1 VPASVLLA
9 VSYQETL
16 WDSHQ
21 GQPSSTGN
29 YNVMGLTQVEA
40 SEIVPATKAQKEA
53 DLDAFG
59 DGQKHP
65 AYSAKL
71 LADVDTVN
79 TAVPALH
86 TLDAA
91 AALVKQP
98 ASALRSSMQ
107 QSVRGGAALL
117 ASYERTLHGSLPSDP
132 GAWFAAIAEY
142 DQASDT
148 GTATQ
153 FADRVYA
160 TIQSGAS
167 RTTADGQLV
176 TLTASPSVVPQVP
189 QSRTLAAALTPTP
202 ATSTPAPPAASPSAD
217 ATSPSASATS
227 SAPASSAAS
236 AAKPRDLAVAAA
248 TPATS
253 TACPQVPSALAGSC
267 TFVAANAN
275 NFDQANRPVDGDA
288 IRYIV
293 IHDTEASAASTINS
307 FEDPSAGVAAHYVIA
322 ANGAVTQMVPTQ
334 DTGIHADN
342 KTVNMH
348 SIGIEHEGYALENGS
363 WFSEQE
369 YESSAELVQYLAKTY
384 SIPLDRDHI
393 LGHDDVPYAFDSA
406 ATVTTQHV
414 DPGTYWD
421 WGYYLGLLGA
431 PISGDG
437 QAIVGGT
444 VTIAPPYND
453 SYEPTVTGCVSYT
466 ATCSARPANFVYLRT
481 GPSTSDPLI
490 GDSVLSSNQMGSAST
505 NGGDVSDKADY
516 GQTFVV
522 AALSGSW
529 TAIWYG
535 GKEAWFYNPGGA
547 YAFANSNPGQ
557 TLVTPVG
564 SAPVQ
569 VYGRAYPETSAYP
582 ASQSAL
588 AATAVQQVNYDL
600 LPYTIPAGQAYT
612 TDGEVISG
620 DYYNYNGSYNASD
633 STCANTA
640 DQCEIIDKSTAG
652 QYYQIRYD
660 HRIGY
665 VLASQVQTIT
675 AAAPP
680 VGTYNPISP
689 TRILDT
695 RYGTGTAKAPVKA
708 GKSISVQVEGQH
720 GLPATGVT
728 AVVLNVTATD
738 ATATS
743 YVSVYPDGQ
752 SVPGVSNLNFTKNE
766 TIPNLVV
773 VPVGAD
779 GKVDL
784 YNSAGSVALFAD
796 MSGYYTS
803 NGSGSKLV
811 PVGPTRILDTR
822 YGTGAPKAQ
831 VGAGQ
836 RISLQVEGQP
846 GVPATGVTAVVLNVT
861 ATRGTATSFVSVFP
875 DGQTGPVSASNLN
888 FTKGETIPNLVI
900 VPVAADGKVDLY
912 NSAGSV
918 DLFADMSGYFT
929 ANGSGSGYHTVG
941 PVRVMDTRNG
951 TGVRKGVVGPGGKLV
966 LQLGAGNGVPL
977 KATAAV
983 LNVTV
988 TDATATS
995 LLTVYPDGQS
1005 LPGVSNL
1012 NFSKG
1017 ETIPNLVVVPV
1028 IDGKVDFTNAL
1039 GNVQVFADL
1048 MGYYTQ

>member
-1 VPASVLLA
+1 MSDRYTLQNDFTSAAAEFHVPASVLLA

-176 TLTASPSVVPQVP
+176 TLTASPSVVPQ
-189 QSRTLAAALTPTP
+189 SRTLAAALTPTP
-202 ATSTPAPPAASPSAD
+202 ATSTPAPPAASSATSSAP

-227 SAPASSAAS
+227 SASSSASSAAS

-421 WGYYLGLLGA
+421 WDWGYYFGLLGA

-620 DYYNYNGSYNASD
+620 DYYSYNDTYNASD

-652 QYYQIRYD
+652 QYYQIRYN

-784 YNSAGSVALFAD
+784 YNSAGSV
-796 MSGYYTS
+796 
-803 NGSGSKLV
+803 
-811 PVGPTRILDTR
+811 
-822 YGTGAPKAQ
+822 
-831 VGAGQ
+831 
-836 RISLQVEGQP
+836 
-846 GVPATGVTAVVLNVT
+846 
-861 ATRGTATSFVSVFP
+861 
-875 DGQTGPVSASNLN
+875 
-888 FTKGETIPNLVI
+888 
-900 VPVAADGKVDLY
+900 
-912 NSAGSV
+912 

-966 LQLGAGNGVPL
+966 LQLGASNGVPL